1 MLRTSPH
8 ITYDLRTALL
18 RVSGKILC
26 DWFLSLAYARAQ
38 LLYIFTPS
46 LQRCTRQ
53 RVTEDLLEALKR
65 PIEVEVWGAPESLVK
80 EDLLK

>member
-1 MLRTSPH
+1 MTGPPTPEASASC
-8 ITYDLRTALL
+8 T
-18 RVSGKILC
+18 
-26 DWFLSLAYARAQ
+26 W
-38 LLYIFTPS
+38 IFTLS

-80 EDLLK
+80 EDLLR